1 MGRFSTSTGTAC
13 LTADYT
19 CALFQVYTDDMEIPE
34 LPANYV
40 MDEFM
45 KAKEQAAMP
54 KKGTVKNKADSWLEQ
69 HHD

>member
-1 MGRFSTSTGTAC
+1 M
-13 LTADYT
+13 
-19 CALFQVYTDDMEIPE
+19 DDMEDPE

-45 KAKEQAAMP
+45 KAKEKAAMP
-54 KKGTVKNKADSWLEQ
+54 KKGTVKNKADTWLEQ

>member
-1 MGRFSTSTGTAC
+1 MQVS
-13 LTADYT
+13 AD
-19 CALFQVYTDDMEIPE
+19 AMAMEMPE

-45 KAKEQAAMP
+45 KAREKAAMP
-54 KKGTVKNKADSWLEQ
+54 KTGTVKEAAGVWYQE